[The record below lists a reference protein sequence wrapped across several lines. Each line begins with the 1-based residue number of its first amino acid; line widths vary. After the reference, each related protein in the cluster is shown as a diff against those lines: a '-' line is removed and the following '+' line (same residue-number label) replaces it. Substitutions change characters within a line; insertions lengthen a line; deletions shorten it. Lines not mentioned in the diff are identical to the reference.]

1 MRRKLYWKLLSHAK
15 FLQKEME
22 DHLCSSE
29 VGHDEYSMSI
39 DTSQNE
45 MMGGAKMLLEICVID
60 EYEMSVIY
68 EILLFIYTECLLVRF
83 DDEERYSIIHRC
95 KFLIEK

>member
-1 MRRKLYWKLLSHAK
+1 
-15 FLQKEME
+15 
-22 DHLCSSE
+22 
-29 VGHDEYSMSI
+29 
-39 DTSQNE
+39 
-45 MMGGAKMLLEICVID
+45 
-60 EYEMSVIY
+60 MSVIY